1 MAGAKVTAEAAQRE
15 LWGPGIGDVAGF
27 QKRILCQK
35 KDVYRYEGHN
45 FWVSYYFRQCSTLPP
60 FFHFDLI

>member
-35 KDVYRYEGHN
+35 KMFISMKDTISGCPTILDSV
-45 FWVSYYFRQCSTLPP
+45 VLSPL
-60 FFHFDLI
+60 FFIVT